1 MSRTRD
7 LPVSSKAWRGESPPG
22 TRGRLRSRALQAAED
37 AHLMTC
43 SKATGVDMLDEQTVH
58 SLDQYDMDTRSMVP
72 RGSAAGWVVG
82 SNLEKHSSDD
92 DGGGGGG
99 GGGGRDTKRSGRSRG
114 RLCPTDM
121 RERSQSD
128 EMGGCNA
135 PWIGL
140 CPRS

>member
-1 MSRTRD
+1 MNR
-7 LPVSSKAWRGESPPG
+7 K
-22 TRGRLRSRALQAAED
+22 
-37 AHLMTC
+37 
-43 SKATGVDMLDEQTVH
+43 K
-58 SLDQYDMDTRSMVP
+58 TRSMVP
-72 RGSAAGWVVG
+72 RGSAAGWTVG
-82 SNLEKHSSDD
+82 SNLGKHSSDD
-92 DGGGGGG
+92 DDDDGGG
-99 GGGGRDTKRSGRSRG
+99 DTKRSGRSRG